1 MEFEPLDVFTF
12 GQCLHNIQRS
22 YPTIDMCVVAISTFS
37 ITLSISTTVHFSGNQ
52 QIHRRFNMSSAKP
65 TARSISQ
72 QAFDEMVKE
81 NIDDL
86 GMDPMEALSDAV
98 ETLTLQGVDLSGIVT
113 NTLPGETNP
122 VIQSLDKVKQLQFSD
137 WSDEAV
143 VDEALGLFDS
153 LIAMSCVEGSG
164 SAAIATRNGGVELMC
179 SVCSKL
185 SVGDRNSIR
194 ALVLALDVLAVFLHD
209 LQSTETFR
217 QSGGPRMLVD
227 ILTKETQ
234 NVNILNSGFVVVAA
248 ASTGNE
254 VIKESF
260 VELHIDELMVTVMKK
275 HTKGSIPSLYD
286 AIRVLLAADDSRVVA
301 SQVYGYARQFAKI
314 GIAEALVESLN
325 DGISSAGFISATI
338 ALKAVAV
345 NDEICRS
352 VAENGGI
359 DSLLS
364 CIDESGVQGNKI
376 VAKACCS
383 LLSKLAGS
391 DFNKSAIVER
401 GGLNRL
407 ITLSSRLADDPSV
420 LQEVMTII
428 CTLCLRSP
436 ANASLAMEAGA
447 GDLAIQSMQK
457 FPHSSQ
463 LQKNSCLMIRN
474 LVARNPENRPILLSN
489 GIEKIIRNAKE
500 SHKNCR
506 DAAVAALRDLGLE
519 NYNS

>member
-1 MEFEPLDVFTF
+1 M
-12 GQCLHNIQRS
+12 
-22 YPTIDMCVVAISTFS
+22 AA
-37 ITLSISTTVHFSGNQ
+37 
-52 QIHRRFNMSSAKP
+52 AKP
-65 TARSISQ
+65 TVRSISQ
-72 QAFDEMVKE
+72 QAFNEMVQE

-86 GMDPMEALSDAV
+86 GMDPAEALADAI

-113 NTLPGETNP
+113 DTLPGEANP
-122 VIQSLDKVKQLQFSD
+122 LIQSIDRIKQLQLVD
-137 WSDEAV
+137 WTDEAV
-143 VDEALGLFDS
+143 VDEVLGLLDG
-153 LIAMSCVEGSG
+153 LDELMRVEGSG
-164 SAAIATRNGGVELMC
+164 NGAIGARNGGVEVMC
-179 SVCSKL
+179 EVCLKARAGGCGSV
-185 SVGDRNSIR
+185 
-194 ALVLALDVLAVFLHD
+194 LVKGLDVLAAFLLD

-217 QSGGPRMLVD
+217 QRGGPKMLIE
-227 ILTKETQ
+227 ILNKETE
-234 NVNILNSGFVVVAA
+234 NMNILNSAFSVVAA
-248 ASTGNE
+248 AST
-254 VIKESF
+254 
-260 VELHIDELMVTVMKK
+260 
-275 HTKGSIPSLYD
+275 GSIPSLYD
-286 AIRVLLAADDSRVVA
+286 AIRVLLAADDNRVVA
-301 SQVYGYARQFAKI
+301 SQVYGYARQFAKV
-314 GIAEALVESLN
+314 GIAEALVESLK
-325 DGISSAGFISATI
+325 DGISSPGLVSATI

-352 VAENGGI
+352 VAEKGGI
-359 DSLLS
+359 DSLLI

-457 FPHSSQ
+457 FPDSYQ
-463 LQKNSCLMIRN
+463 LQKNACLMIRN
-474 LVARNPENRPILLSN
+474 LVARNPENRPVLLSN
-489 GIEKIIRNAKE
+489 GIEKLIRNAKE
-500 SHKNCR
+500 SHKSCK